1 MTPLT
6 LSLLPDTFTIHRLSP
21 RSPLPE
27 NLYRSIFFS
36 LTQSADELSVVC
48 KSTIKIASRKQEDGW
63 SCLRVEGVLDF
74 GLTGILADLS
84 GILADAG
91 ISIFAVST
99 YDTDYLLVKTETL
112 TNAVAALHDAGHTVQ
127 NKHA

>member
-6 LSLLPDTFTIHRLSP
+6 LVLLPDTFTIHRLP
-21 RSPLPE
+21 PATPLPE
-27 NLYRSIFFS
+27 TLYRSNFFS
-36 LTQSADELSVVC
+36 ITQSADELSIVC
-48 KSTIKIASRKQEDGW
+48 ESTIKIDSRKQEEGW

-74 GLTGILADLS
+74 DLTGILADLS
-84 GILADAG
+84 GILAEAG
-91 ISIFAVST
+91 ISLFAIST

-112 TNAVAALHDAGHTVQ
+112 TDAVAALRDAGHTVQ